1 MVYGETGTFPLK
13 VDIEPRIISYW
24 TNLIDFNTNRL
35 SNMMYHI
42 LNTLFE
48 LRRCKSKWLENIKS
62 LITKNGYGNIWTNSN
77 DFSRKWFRS
86 SFKQKVKDQYLQ
98 TWNSLVSKSSSGV
111 NYKIFKNE
119 FGLNDYFLKLNNK
132 QCRILTAFRTR
143 NHKLPVETGR
153 WNNTP
158 LSDRICHLCQSDI
171 GDEFHFI
178 MKCTFFNDQRLR
190 YIKPYYRNH
199 PNVCK
204 MSELMNH
211 PDKNTLKNLTSF
223 VELIMKTVTNTV

>member
-1 MVYGETGTFPLK
+1 MTFQENGFAHPLNRKLKTNICKHGT
-13 VDIEPRIISYW
+13 
-24 TNLIDFNTNRL
+24 
-35 SNMMYHI
+35 
-42 LNTLFE
+42 
-48 LRRCKSKWLENIKS
+48 
-62 LITKNGYGNIWTNSN
+62 
-77 DFSRKWFRS
+77 
-86 SFKQKVKDQYLQ
+86 
-98 TWNSLVSKSSSGV
+98 VSKSSSGV

-119 FGLNDYFLKLNNK
+119 FGLNDYFLKLTNK

-178 MKCTFFNDQRLR
+178 LKCTFFNDQRLR
-190 YIKPYYRNH
+190 YIKPDYRNH

-211 PDKNTLKNLTSF
+211 PNKNALKNLTSF
-223 VELIMKTVTNTV
+223 VDIIMKTVTNTV